1 MSNARFG
8 LRVRNGLVRGIT
20 EGIAAIDP
28 DALAFINAANITDS
42 AQYNSIVVLVSD
54 LKSYG
59 LWGKLRAV
67 YPFVGG
73 TASSHKFNLKDPRDL
88 DAAFRLL
95 FNGGWT
101 HSANGALP
109 NGTNANADTR
119 LNLNTMN
126 SINDISYGY
135 YSRTDNT
142 SVGSFGWGVGGN
154 IFNEFF
160 IRYTDGNKYGYL
172 FDSANNGGPAP
183 TCLGFN
189 AMSRVASNLKYIQ
202 LKSIIN
208 TYTSVSSGS
217 LVSRNFYFAQGSQG
231 YENRQNAFGF
241 VGDGLTNTELAN
253 LYTTVQNF
261 QNILNRA
268 V

>member
-20 EGIAAIDP
+20 EGLPSLDA
-28 DALAFINAANITDS
+28 DALAFINATG
-42 AQYNSIVVLVSD
+42 IVNLTQQIAINTLVIQ
-54 LKSYG
+54 LKTLG
-59 LWGKLRAV
+59 LWTKLRAI

-73 TASSHKFNLKDPRDL
+73 TASTHKFNLKDPRDL
-88 DAAFRLL
+88 DAAFRLI

-142 SVGSFGWGVGGN
+142 SIGSFGWGVGGN
-154 IFNEFF
+154 IFNEFY

-172 FDSANNGGPAP
+172 FDSANNGGAAP

-189 AMSRVASNLKYIQ
+189 AMSRIASNLKYIQ
-202 LKSIIN
+202 FNNTIN
-208 TYTSVSSGS
+208 TFSSVSSGS
-217 LVSRNFYFAQGSQG
+217 LISRNFHFAQGSQG

-241 VGDGLTNTELAN
+241 VGDGLTNTQLAN
-253 LYTTVQNF
+253 LYTTVQTF
-261 QNILNRA
+261 QTTLGRQ